1 MELRMDRR
9 TDFLSLLDRDTASSE
24 EFGTHW
30 GGLLELLAAG
40 HIEVL

>member
-9 TDFLSLLDRDTASSE
+9 TDSLSLLDRDTASR
-24 EFGTHW
+24 GIWTHW